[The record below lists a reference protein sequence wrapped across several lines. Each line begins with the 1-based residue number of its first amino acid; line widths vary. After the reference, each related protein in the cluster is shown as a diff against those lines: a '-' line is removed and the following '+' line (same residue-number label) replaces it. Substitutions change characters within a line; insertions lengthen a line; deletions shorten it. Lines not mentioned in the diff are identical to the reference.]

1 MDKQSVLKK
10 IINQKESLPKKQKK
24 FCEFV
29 LEHYRTIGLDSIGE
43 LSSKADVG
51 TTTILRTI
59 NNLGYKTLN
68 DFKKDLHKAVIDS
81 KTPKWWDF
89 NDSKKNKKSSS
100 EIIKTTWDKINFLQS
115 YTMNDDFVQSVLA
128 TVDLMIN
135 ASRINIFGL
144 RSARSV
150 ALYLENSINQFYPKC
165 NQLSYEPHYIFDRM
179 HHFNDDEIVVLVA
192 LSPYTQLTYDV
203 AKYCAEKK
211 MKIVLITDSEENS
224 MIPYASVTVFLFRSE
239 DHYTLVPAISLVET
253 ITVLLGITIN
263 EDSAA
268 KLDEIG
274 QLLAQQNITKT

>member
-1 MDKQSVLKK
+1 MGNQNVLKK

-24 FCEFV
+24 FCEFIIDN
-29 LEHYRTIGLDSIGE
+29 YRTIGLDSIGE
-43 LSSKADVG
+43 MSSKADVG

-59 NNLGYKTLN
+59 NNLGYKTLS
-68 DFKKDLHKAVIDS
+68 DFKKDLHKAVIES
-81 KTPKWWDF
+81 QTPKWWDF
-89 NDSKKNKKSSS
+89 KDSNTNNKSGS
-100 EIIKTTWDKINFLQS
+100 EIVKSTWDKINSLQS
-115 YTMNDDFVQSVLA
+115 YTMNDDFVQGILD
-128 TVDLMIN
+128 TVDLMIH

-144 RSARSV
+144 RSSRSV

-165 NQLSYEPHYIFDRM
+165 NQLSYEPHYVFDRM
-179 HHFNDDEIVVLVA
+179 HNFNEDEIIVLIA

-211 MKIVLITDSEENS
+211 LKIILITDSDENS
-224 MIPYASVTVFLFRSE
+224 MIPYANITVFLFRSE

-263 EDSAA
+263 EDSAS

-274 QLLAQQNITKT
+274 KLLAQQNITKT